1 MAFPFQLIPFVVDY
15 APTGSREICNP
26 PPMDTD
32 EDWVV
37 LVAPS
42 RMKDLKTVLLLDE
55 WKECCD
61 ATYEEAKKI
70 DATFCA
76 YRKGEINLIFTQTDL
91 MYERW
96 KFATKLCK
104 FLNLKDKAQRIGV
117 FTMVKVN
124 DLGKQLW

>member
-37 LVAPS
+37 LIKNRDAMRELEKVLVIDGWLICG
-42 RMKDLKTVLLLDE
+42 KD
-55 WKECCD
+55 
-61 ATYEEAKKI
+61 YEEAKRI
-70 DATFCA
+70 DSTFKS
-76 YRKGEINLIFTQTDL
+76 YRKGEINLILTQNPL
-91 MYERW
+91 IYERY
-96 KFATKLCK
+96 KFATRLCK
-104 FLNLKDKAQRIGV
+104 YLNIKDKAQRIGV

-124 DLGKQLW
+124 DLNKQVW